1 MSIIPLISCWEQYIL
16 AHPAGDLHDFGR
28 WLQTQSQP
36 TPSATTPQPP
46 SFPASAKNSPP
57 ATSTPTTPTPD
68 PLLLA
73 SQSLGTARPDLD
85 ASAYSTLLVNRL
97 GNINLFVSKPIIR
110 KLGFA
115 KELEFGVLIQV
126 YLMGHPNKKEL
137 SHRMLIETSTGV
149 EITRRLAKK
158 GLLRETIDPNDR
170 RSARLTVTDKG
181 LRLIKEGYTRI
192 APIHKEF
199 LTPLEP
205 EEQLQLVGMLAR
217 LYDYHSARI
226 HQLID
231 KLRDRR

>member
-1 MSIIPLISCWEQYIL
+1 MSIIPLISSWERYIDT
-16 AHPAGDLHDFGR
+16 HPAGDLHDFGR
-28 WLQTQSQP
+28 WLQTQSQS
-36 TPSATTPQPP
+36 THSATAPQPA
-46 SFPASAKNSPP
+46 SFPASAKTSPP
-57 ATSTPTTPTPD
+57 TTSTRTPD

-73 SQSLGTARPDLD
+73 SQSLGAARPDLD
-85 ASAYSTLLVNRL
+85 ASAYGALLVNRL
-97 GNINLFVSKPIIR
+97 GNINLFLSKPIIR

-115 KELEFGVLIQV
+115 KEMEFGVLIQV
-126 YLMGHPNKKEL
+126 FLMGHPNKKEL

-170 RSARLTVTDKG
+170 RSARLTVTEKG
-181 LRLIKEGYTRI
+181 LRLIKEGYSRI

-226 HQLID
+226 HHLID